1 MVEGLIIIG
10 LFFFFLLYFFFL
22 PVSFFVVWLI
32 VWFALV
38 ETKTLLTSTPLLA
51 FPAT

>member
-10 LFFFFLLYFFFL
+10 LFFFLFYFFFL

>member
-10 LFFFFLLYFFFL
+10 LFFFFSIFFFL